1 MNFHDG
7 GRQASLH
14 TVTPIYCTALSL
26 SLSMAC
32 LDAASFFS
40 AVTVRHGGSYGAL
53 PARCHQSYFA
63 RYTRADPSVSLT
75 AWGWGG
81 RAEPRRCSHVA
92 GSWAPGERKLMAMPR
107 ATYVAPR

>member
-75 AWGWGG
+75 AWGGAVG
-81 RAEPRRCSHVA
+81 SRRTTS
-92 GSWAPGERKLMAMPR
+92 L
-107 ATYVAPR
+107 